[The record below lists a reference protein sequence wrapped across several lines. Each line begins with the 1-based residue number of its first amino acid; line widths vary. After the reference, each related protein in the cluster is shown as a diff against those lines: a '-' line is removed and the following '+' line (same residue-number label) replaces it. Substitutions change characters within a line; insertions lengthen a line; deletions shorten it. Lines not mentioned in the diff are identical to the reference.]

1 MTDDN
6 WMLEVEQVG
15 TDPELT
21 VARGFRAP
29 GTPMLLAGTMV
40 GAVAAYLFQ
49 AFGNRTFGE
58 AAFAPIAQ
66 LWTILF
72 ILVTV
77 SLIPLEQYLTREA
90 SRGRRVLREDLRV
103 IVVTALGTSLVGAT
117 IGLVFLDVFFGGDP
131 WFILYLAL
139 LPIGYA
145 VLTVGKG
152 VLAGNRRF
160 AEMGWVLFWEGAL
173 RLGAGLALVWFV
185 TSIRSLALAMVI
197 APLAALASRYWRFD
211 QKTAEVE
218 TTSASGFLGAY
229 IAGSGAAQ
237 LLLAGAPLAVAILGG
252 APELASTIFLTFT
265 LFRGPLTLIYSLQG
279 RILPFLVKIAE
290 DGGGFQSIT
299 KRVLAGGVTL
309 GVAGGA
315 VGWFIGPDV
324 VELLFDARPDRFVAA
339 LAAAGVVAASTTQIS
354 GQVLV
359 ALGGTGRLAWAWIA
373 GLLASLI
380 TIPLVGLAPDR
391 TVAVAFLVG
400 ELVALGTVS
409 MMSLRLRR
417 TPTPAN

>member
-1 MTDDN
+1 
-6 WMLEVEQVG
+6 
-15 TDPELT
+15 
-21 VARGFRAP
+21 
-29 GTPMLLAGTMV
+29 MLLAGTMV

-103 IVVTALGTSLVGAT
+103 IVVTTLGTSLVGAT

-139 LPIGYA
+139 LPMGYA

-211 QKTAEVE
+211 RKTADVE

-252 APELASTIFLTFT
+252 PPALASTIFLTFT

-373 GLLASLI
+373 GLAASLV

-400 ELVALGTVS
+400 ELTALGTVS